1 MIELFEDISE
11 KSRIQAE
18 FIFDM
23 AMRQPNVTSAL
34 KVLNDYTDTCFDE
47 REKQFV
53 EFYFNLRME
62 NLLNGNIN
70 DKR

>member
-1 MIELFEDISE
+1 M
-11 KSRIQAE
+11 
-18 FIFDM
+18 FDM

-34 KVLNDYTDTCFDE
+34 KILNDYTDTCFDE